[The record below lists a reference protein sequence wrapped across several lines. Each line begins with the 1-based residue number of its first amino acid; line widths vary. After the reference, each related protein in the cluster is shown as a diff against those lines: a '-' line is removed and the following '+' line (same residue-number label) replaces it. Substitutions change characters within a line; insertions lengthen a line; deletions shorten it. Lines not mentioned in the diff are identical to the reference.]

1 MSRGSAW
8 LRPKLSTQLVLGT
21 VAVVVTVIWFASFF
35 LNDSLARLFQQEG
48 NHELQRVSSLMVVRL
63 NEYDWTVDP
72 PDEPEPADPDGPQL
86 PAQVKKEPVPPPTPP
101 LPFGREVLE
110 GTEHVFVRILDPEG
124 KSLLES
130 EGFAK
135 LLPPSNLPKLGRIGE
150 PGWWQWCEADGTS
163 GCHFIIN
170 RAIFNGGWVLTAW
183 DIRYENRLLKKSQN
197 LLWLTWGLATL
208 LTAGFVAVVARRQ
221 LAPLKLLEAQ
231 AAVIRPGALVLNLDP
246 DDLPRDLGSLAEN
259 LKQALARLEEAF
271 SRLTTLNADVA
282 HELRTPLH
290 GMRLQVEGLLRDGDC
305 PPAQAETLEGVIE
318 TLDHLAATLD
328 QMLFL
333 ARSEDPSMALQAERL
348 EVAALLKAAASPFE
362 SLAEER
368 SVHLDVRS
376 AENLEL
382 VADEKLVRRALHNL
396 LANALNHAPEGST
409 VTLEAL
415 LEADQIV
422 LQVRDEGEGIPED
435 FLLRLGQRFSRPDVS
450 RSRASGGAGL
460 GLAIVKNILRL
471 HGGTLD
477 ISRAPEKGTLARL
490 CFPSRPRT

>member
-1 MSRGSAW
+1 MSRGPSW
-8 LRPKLSTQLVLGT
+8 LRPKLSTQLALGS
-21 VAVVVTVIWFASFF
+21 VAVVITVIWLASFF
-35 LNDSLARLFQQEG
+35 LNDSLARLFQHEG
-48 NHELQRVSSLMVVRL
+48 NHELQRVSNLMVSRL
-63 NEYDWTVDP
+63 NDYDWTVDP
-72 PDEPEPADPDGPQL
+72 PDEPEPPEPGEPR
-86 PAQVKKEPVPPPTPP
+86 PAKKEPVPPPAPP

-124 KSLLES
+124 RPLLES
-130 EGFAK
+130 EGFGK
-135 LLPPSNLPKLGRIGE
+135 LLPAANLPKLGRIGE
-150 PGWWQWCEADGTS
+150 PGWWQWCEADGAR

-170 RAIFNGGWVLTAW
+170 RAIFDGGWVLTAW

-208 LTAGFVAVVARRQ
+208 LTAGFVAVAARRQ
-221 LAPLKLLEAQ
+221 LAPLKQLEAQ
-231 AAVIRPGALVLNLDP
+231 AAALRPGALALDLNP

-290 GMRLQVEGLLRDGDC
+290 GMRLQVEGLLRDEDAS
-305 PPAQAETLEGVIE
+305 PAQAETLEGVLE

-333 ARSEDPSMALQAERL
+333 ARSEDPSMALQVERL
-348 EVAALLKAAASPFE
+348 DVAALLKTAASPFE

-368 SVHLDVRS
+368 SIRLDVRS
-376 AENLEL
+376 AGNLEL
-382 VADEKLVRRALHNL
+382 AADEKLVRRALHNL

-409 VTLEAL
+409 VTLEGL
-415 LEADQIV
+415 LEAEQIV

-435 FLLRLGQRFSRPDVS
+435 FLPKLGQRFSRPDVS

-471 HGGTLD
+471 HGGTLA
-477 ISRAPEKGTLARL
+477 ISRAPEKGTLAKL
-490 CFPSRPRT
+490 CFPRRPQA